1 MARREP
7 GPIKDQILSHLLVTL
22 TRARMTC
29 MSIILNWNGEEIPEQ
44 VRKQMPAELQRLP
57 PGRYVLDA
65 IDEVPE
71 LTAEEEA
78 GIHAAMESVRQG
90 KVVSLEVAKARID
103 RILVG

>member
-1 MARREP
+1 VKGDVTRNDADHHWQGGNRAHSR
-7 GPIKDQILSHLLVTL
+7 ITILSHLLVTL
-22 TRARMTC
+22 SRARISSI
-29 MSIILNWNGEEIPEQ
+29 SIILNWNGEEIPDQ

-78 GIHAAMESVRQG
+78 GIHMAMESVRQ
-90 KVVSLEVAKARID
+90 ARA
-103 RILVG
+103 LV